1 MSLFYFSLLT
11 LAVFSTASLPLE
23 KLLQKPKLFAAA
35 FSNADP
41 DVIKKM
47 IGLVDRLLEEGEA
60 DKDNAVKAHG
70 ERTTE
75 QQSAQAAF
83 DAALKAFNQV
93 SADLVSAITFRDSK
107 VAEESSHKAI
117 LDAAVKVLNSA
128 NAKKSSA
135 KSHMDSTISR
145 VDNEKTALTDVLEK
159 LESVKPTSRRL
170 LNEADPDAVN
180 KVQVEIE
187 KLIKAGEQEVVDAK
201 AAFADAS
208 KKQSDAADA
217 EAAARQQ
224 HSTTVGELATAEGNV
239 ESLTAQK
246 AVKLEEKNSAEVVLT
261 NANSA
266 LASALQ
272 WMNQEV
278 SRVASEKETL
288 EEVKDLLQKNES

>member
-1 MSLFYFSLLT
+1 MSLFYLTLLT

-35 FSNADP
+35 FANADP
-41 DVIKKM
+41 EVINKM
-47 IGLVDRLLEEGEA
+47 IGLVDRLLVEGQA
-60 DKDNAVKAHG
+60 DKDSAVKAHG

-83 DAALKAFNQV
+83 DAALKAFNDV
-93 SADLVSAITFRDSK
+93 TAALASATTLRDSK
-107 VAEESSHKAI
+107 VAEEKSHKAI

-128 NAKKSSA
+128 NAKKSSD

-145 VDNEKTALTDVLEK
+145 VNNEKTTLTDVLDK
-159 LESVKPTSRRL
+159 LESVKGQGRRL
-170 LNEADPDAVN
+170 LNEADPDAVS

-187 KLIKAGEQEVVDAK
+187 KLIKAGEQEVADAK
-201 AAFADAS
+201 AAYEDS
-208 KKQSDAADA
+208 TKKQSDAAAA

-239 ESLTAQK
+239 ASLTGQK

-278 SRVASEKETL
+278 ARVASEKKTL
-288 EEVKDLLQKNES
+288 EEVKDLLQKNAN